1 MQIKLFFSVKNS
13 EEYQVKIFKPI
24 VDFQGANESDNDIRQ
39 EGIADASEDPHKL
52 LDIDLSK

>member
-1 MQIKLFFSVKNS
+1 MQIKLFFSVTNS

-24 VDFQGANESDNDIRQ
+24 VDFKGANESDNDIRQ
-39 EGIADASEDPHKL
+39 EEIADASEDPHKL